1 MQYELAKL
9 IMPFVLMTGGYN
21 ADDQSVM
28 ECRNIIETRKQ
39 KDEESRIDWMVDAMG
54 GDSHSSDRT
63 TTKRT
68 AQASSLS
75 GVHHSHP

>member
-9 IMPFVLMTGGYN
+9 IMPFVLMTGGYD
-21 ADDQSVM
+21 ADDQSVI

-54 GDSHSSDRT
+54 GDSHSSDRIARR
-63 TTKRT
+63 RT

-75 GVHHSHP
+75 QLHSSRR